1 MVNHGL
7 AGVQDEI
14 AGSHVFVCA
23 HASHDV
29 RCGPV
34 LVEKFNEEIGLR
46 GPKTK
51 VQYKPKGIDPKASE
65 IGPNKP
71 KVSDITMDTTEER
84 PASDSHMCSEDAK
97 IQLADGIAL

>member
-1 MVNHGL
+1 MVNGKPWS

-23 HASHDV
+23 HASRVV

-46 GPKTK
+46 GLKDQVFVWACSYVGGHKYAGYVIIYSP
-51 VQYKPKGIDPKASE
+51 G
-65 IGPNKP
+65 
-71 KVSDITMDTTEER
+71 SDG
-84 PASDSHMCSEDAK
+84 K
-97 IQLADGIAL
+97 IMGHQ